1 MTKEEVKYKRSVGVI
16 EAEVED
22 ACFEHGIRGHL
33 RHADIGRMIAEYDD
47 EDMQARVKG
56 KFQHLTGLVFKQ
68 FSRKIHVIKPFR
80 IKSEDYVVSE
90 ALDPHTRNPDAVMW
104 LATDRKRR
112 HIVVD
117 ELYGTFTTGELAE
130 RIKRKADA
138 YRILMRICDPSAF
151 VQDKHQEDPEEQTL
165 AARLYNLH
173 DIQYEPATKDRR
185 AADRRI
191 KDALHYEE
199 VGEEILT
206 APELYIFDTCLRTIW
221 ELEHYQWDDWRGRAA
236 ERKSPLERPMDKD
249 DHMIECAGRLLIQE
263 PAWSP
268 MPQKNISTTKGG
280 ATLDDFDPN

>member
-1 MTKEEVKYKRSVGVI
+1 MSEEEVKYKRSVGVI

-22 ACFEHGIRGHL
+22 ACIEHGIRGHL
-33 RHADIGRMIAEYDD
+33 RHADIQRMIAEYDD
-47 EDMQARVKG
+47 EDLQARVKG

-80 IKSEDYVVSE
+80 IKPEDYVVSE

-117 ELYGTFTTGELAE
+117 ELYGTFTTAELAE

-138 YRILMRICDPSAF
+138 WRILMRICDPSAF
-151 VQDKHQEDPEEQTL
+151 VEDKHQDNPEEQTL
-165 AARLYNLH
+165 ASRLSDLGL
-173 DIQYEPATKDRR
+173 DYEPATKDRR

-191 KDALHYEE
+191 KDAIDFEMAGDELL
-199 VGEEILT
+199 V

-236 ERKSPLERPMDKD
+236 ERKSPLERPQDKD
-249 DHMIECAGRLLIQE
+249 DHEIECLGRLLVQE

-268 MPQKNISTTKGG
+268 MQRKNISTGRAG
-280 ATLDDFDPN
+280 RTLDDFDPN